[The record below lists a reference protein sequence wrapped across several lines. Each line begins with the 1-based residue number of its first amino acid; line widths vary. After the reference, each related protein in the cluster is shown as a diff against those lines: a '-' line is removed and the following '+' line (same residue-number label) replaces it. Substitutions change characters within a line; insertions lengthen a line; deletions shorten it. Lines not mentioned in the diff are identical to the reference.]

1 MGGEIQKHFCKS
13 VIGLFICIVVF
24 FGLCSLQS
32 FAQQT
37 GAPGQDTD
45 SSNISELIRISDSDG
60 KQVKSGAFRVGN
72 AGTIDIS
79 SSFEVFGDVHGSG
92 SLLVAAQGVCNYTDG
107 DNNSV
112 LEPSCAFSNTEERH
126 PTFVA
131 DVNAHYVGVGTNIVQ
146 GKLSVY
152 SGANEFVNGALYATS
167 SSSYGVW
174 GVAQADN
181 MAGIFGIAFEPYSV
195 AVFGKS
201 IDKYSWGVSGFS
213 DSTGSAP
220 AGLFWGNVIVTG
232 GYIQGNA
239 SGLYRVS
246 SINDAS
252 LAVSQGGR
260 GLGVWGNKNPIT
272 IGATS
277 TTQVT
282 EGFPFTS
289 GERIRSFS
297 VFIRPKGSGN
307 YSLLTSAFPVTASM
321 TTAALTF
328 VNTSGTEYEAKVF
341 AHIENTLSI
350 TVQHITSDGAA
361 YAVNNVQP
369 VQFSGSGLYELKA
382 SVGPGQSPTF
392 TWQFDTSSPRGQ
404 LCYKQ
409 SDGIAVNCVPP
420 NSGPIDAETVY
431 YKFPPSYTGNTWQDQ
446 IKVTWSGSEDVTR
459 TFTIKVIDIQV
470 SSAPI
475 LAQYNAGNGTVLQT
489 QIPFTY
495 KTPSGSGDIN
505 ELSAE
510 VVVPESESVRG
521 NESVGLAVA
530 GDGTPVLVYTAPGIN
545 LDSEAL
551 GSRGVTAPIAL
562 YPATNPEVKK
572 LVTAYLVPEI
582 TVLTKYI
589 TGDQN
594 GVDTNTVGVS
604 RPLTVDAIIGG
615 YTSPQGTLSCDG
627 CFAGKVDLPAAFQTE
642 SLGAGNIAITWH
654 PPTGYP
660 PELSVV
666 KNKTIYVSTLVA
678 SDATGSRNTNIVIPV
693 TVDFGENTATILS
706 QLPAI
711 AYQLNRTV
719 PIAITDYSLNL
730 HVKGGN
736 ARVTAITSVGN
747 NNTSEVTFNSDSCNG
762 GSPFTLSVRNPGDLR
777 EEKNISVSVTGCVAN
792 TCTNCSGCPDD
803 LKHCDS
809 CCDIYVIGDPD
820 QGGGV

>member
-1 MGGEIQKHFCKS
+1 MGGETQKHFWKS
-13 VIGLFICIVVF
+13 IIGLFFGIVVF

-32 FAQQT
+32 LAQQT

-45 SSNISELIRISDSDG
+45 SSNISELIRISNPDG

-72 AGTIDIS
+72 SGTIDIS

-92 SLLVAAQGVCNYTDG
+92 SLLVAAQGACNYMEG
-107 DNNSV
+107 ENSV
-112 LEPSCAFSNTEERH
+112 LEPSCAFSNTQERH

-131 DVNAHYVGVGTNIVQ
+131 DVNANYVGVGTNIEK

-167 SSSYGVW
+167 SSGHGVW
-174 GVAQADN
+174 GVAQAAN
-181 MAGIFGIAFEPYSV
+181 MAGVFGIAVEPNSV

-213 DSTGSAP
+213 DSTGKAP

-252 LAVSQGGR
+252 LAVSEGGR
-260 GLGVWGNKNPIT
+260 GLGVWGNKDPIT
-272 IGATS
+272 IGAAS

-282 EGFPFTS
+282 NADGFPFKS

-297 VFIRPKGSGN
+297 VFIRVKNTGN
-307 YSLLTSAFPVTASM
+307 YVLLTNAIPVTASM
-321 TTAALTF
+321 TTTALKF
-328 VNTSGTEYEAKVF
+328 VNTSDIEYEAKVF

-350 TVQHITSDGAA
+350 TVQHITSDGGV
-361 YAVNNVQP
+361 YAVDNIQP
-369 VQFSGSGLYELKA
+369 VQFVGSGLYELKA

-392 TWQFDTSSPRGQ
+392 TWQFDTSSPKGQ
-404 LCYKQ
+404 LCDKQ
-409 SDGIAVNCVPP
+409 FEGVAVNCVPP
-420 NSGPIDAETVY
+420 NSGSIDAETVY
-431 YKFPPSYTGNTWQDQ
+431 YKFPPSYTNNTWQDQ

-470 SSAPI
+470 PSAPI
-475 LAQYNAGNGTVLQT
+475 LAQYNAGNELATASRVP
-489 QIPFTY
+489 IPVTY
-495 KTPSGSGDIN
+495 ITPSGISDVS
-505 ELSAE
+505 ELTF
-510 VVVPESESVRG
+510 VPVIPEGESSRG
-521 NESVGLAVA
+521 NEAADPISG
-530 GDGTPVLVYTAPGIN
+530 YRAPGIN
-545 LDSEAL
+545 LDDEAL
-551 GSRGVTAPIAL
+551 GSRGVTAPIAI
-562 YPATNPEVKK
+562 YPTTNPEVKK
-572 LVTAYLVPEI
+572 LVTVYLVPEI

-589 TGDQN
+589 SGDQN

-615 YTSPQGTLSCDG
+615 YTSPQGTLSCGDND
-627 CFAGKVDLPAAFQTE
+627 CFEGQVNLPAIFQVG
-642 SLGAGNIAITWH
+642 SLGAKNIAITWH

-666 KNKTIYVSTLVA
+666 KNKTIYVSRLVA

-693 TVDFGENTATILS
+693 TVDFGVTGAELTQLLS
-706 QLPAI
+706 QLPAT

-719 PIAITDYSLNL
+719 PIAITDYSLNP

-762 GSPFTLSVRNPGDLR
+762 GSAFALSVRNPGDLR
-777 EEKNISVSVTGCVAN
+777 EVKNIVVTVTGCSAH
-792 TCTNCSGCPDD
+792 TCTNCAGCPNDP
-803 LKHCDS
+803 KHCDT
-809 CCDIYVIGDPD
+809 CCSDSPNW
-820 QGGGV
+820 